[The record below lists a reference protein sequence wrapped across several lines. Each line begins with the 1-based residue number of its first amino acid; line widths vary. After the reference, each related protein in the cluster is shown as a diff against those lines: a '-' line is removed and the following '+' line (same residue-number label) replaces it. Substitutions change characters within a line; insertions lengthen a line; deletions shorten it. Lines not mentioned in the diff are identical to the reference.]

1 MGQIPH
7 PMASLSDIEI
17 ARSVQP
23 LPITEIG
30 RQLGI
35 ADEDLEPYGRY
46 KAKIPLG
53 YGDPAKEQQSHLIL
67 VTAMTPTPAGE
78 GKTTV
83 SVGLN
88 DGLNRLGHKAVVVL
102 REPSLGPVFGIKG
115 GAAGGG
121 YAQVIPMEDINLH
134 FTGDFAAVE
143 KANNLLSA
151 LIDNHIHH
159 GNALGLDPRNILWKR
174 VIDMNDRS
182 LRRIVIGL
190 GGKTNGMPREEGFHI
205 TAASEVMAILC
216 LARDLADLKNRLG
229 NILVGFDFDGRPVF
243 ARDLKAQD
251 AMAILLKDAIKPN
264 LVQTLEHNPA
274 IIHGGP
280 FANIA
285 QGTNSIIATKTG
297 LRLADYVVTEAGF
310 GADLG
315 AEKFFDIKSVY
326 GGLKPGAVVIVATV
340 RALKYHGEGEDREA
354 LLRGMANL
362 DKHIENVRKFGLEPV
377 VALNRFASDSEEELK
392 AVLDALAARGVDAAV
407 AEGWARG
414 GEGMT
419 DLARL
424 VVDKIRENGHNF
436 RPLYDYDLP
445 LKEKIERIAREIYG
459 AGQVVYTRRAQ
470 TDLARFEKLGFGELP
485 VVMAKTQKS
494 LSDNPSLRGRPRGF
508 TVNVREVEINTGAG
522 FVIPILGKMM
532 RMPGLPSVPASE
544 KMHID
549 ARGHIDGLS

>member
-1 MGQIPH
+1 MPD
-7 PMASLSDIEI
+7 LSDIEI
-17 ARSVQP
+17 ARSVRP

-30 RQLGI
+30 RRLGI
-35 ADEDLEPYGRY
+35 AEEDLEPYGRF

-174 VIDMNDRS
+174 VIDMNDRA
-182 LRRIVIGL
+182 LRHTVIGL
-190 GGKTNGMPREEGFHI
+190 GGKTNGMPREEGFNI
-205 TAASEVMAILC
+205 TAASEIMAILC
-216 LARDLADLKNRLG
+216 LARDLADLKERIA
-229 NILVGFDFDGRPVF
+229 NILVGFNFEGQPVF

-251 AMAILLKDAIKPN
+251 AMTILLKDAVKPN

-326 GGLKPGAVVIVATV
+326 GGLKPEAVVIVATV
-340 RALKYHGEGEDREA
+340 RALKYHGNGEDREA
-354 LLRGMANL
+354 LLRGMDNL

-377 VALNRFASDSEEELK
+377 VALNRFASDTPDELQT
-392 AVLDALAARGVDAAV
+392 VLDALAERGVDAAV

-419 DLARL
+419 DLAEL
-424 VVDKIRENGHNF
+424 VVKKIKENRHNF

-445 LKEKIERIAREIYG
+445 LKEKIERVAREIYG
-459 AGQVVYTRRAQ
+459 AAQVVYTRRAQ
-470 TDLARFEKLGFGELP
+470 TDLAKFEKLGFGRFP

-494 LSDNPSLRGRPRGF
+494 LSDNPSLRGRPEGF

-532 RMPGLPSVPASE
+532 RMPGLPSKPASE